1 LLSGKIAAIAVL
13 IVPLS
18 LVAQPDKTAWDLLKQ
33 GLADTNPLN
42 RRQAVTATGSIGL
55 DSEAIRL
62 VEAAMKDDKDS
73 LIRATAA
80 AELGEMKS
88 RQSFPA
94 LKAALDDPAGE
105 VGFAAAQALWE
116 MGDKT
121 GRGFIEDVVAG
132 QQQATDAGV
141 KGALHRADRLR
152 YDPKKMAIIGAK
164 SASGALLGPFNIG
177 VIAAEQVFKGGAEA
191 ARMQAL
197 NLLAQECDAQTFKL
211 LQAAAIDD
219 KTWAERAAAAKALGR
234 CGNPDAIPKLEV
246 NLSDSNAAVR
256 LMSAAAIIRLSRKPE
271 AAASASRCHF
281 STPCLNLPSR

>member
-1 LLSGKIAAIAVL
+1 LSSSKITLLLL
-13 IVPLS
+13 IPVTL
-18 LVAQPDKTAWDLLKQ
+18 LAQPEKTSWELLKL
-33 GLADTNPLN
+33 GLMDNNPLN
-42 RRQAVTATGSIGL
+42 RRQAVTATGAVGL
-55 DSEAIRL
+55 DPEAVRL
-62 VEAAMKDDKDS
+62 VEAALKDDKDS

-105 VGFAAAQALWE
+105 VGFAAAKALWD

-121 GRGFIEDVVAG
+121 GRGFLEDVVAG
-132 QQQATDAGV
+132 QQVATDGGV

-152 YDPKKMAIIGAK
+152 YDPKKMAEIGAK

-197 NLLAQECDAQTFKL
+197 NSLAEDCDPQTFKL
-211 LQAAAIDD
+211 LEAATSDD

-234 CGNPDAIPKLEV
+234 CGNPDAIPKLEE
-246 NLSDSNAAVR
+246 NLSNSNAAVR
-256 LMSAAAIIRLSRKPE
+256 FMSAAAIIRLSRKPD
-271 AAASASRCHF
+271 APSATLSR
-281 STPCLNLPSR
+281 

>member
-1 LLSGKIAAIAVL
+1 MSLRKVTIVFLLPAACL
-13 IVPLS
+13 L
-18 LVAQPDKTAWDLLKQ
+18 AQPEKRPGMCSRP
-33 GLADTNPLN
+33 GLVDTNPLN
-42 RRQAVTATGSIGL
+42 RRQAVTATGSVGL
-55 DSEAIRL
+55 DPEAIRL
-62 VEAAMKDDKDS
+62 VEWALKKDTDP

-105 VGFAAAQALWE
+105 VGFAAAKALWD

-132 QQQATDAGV
+132 QQVATDGGV

-177 VIAAEQVFKGGAEA
+177 VLAAEQVFKGGAVA

-197 NLLAQECDAQTFKL
+197 NLLAEDCDTQTFKL
-211 LQAAAIDD
+211 LEAASTDD
-219 KTWAERAAAAKALGR
+219 KTWAEKAAAAKALGR
-234 CGNPDAIPKLEV
+234 CGNPDAIPKLEE
-246 NLSDSNAAVR
+246 NLSNSNAAVR
-256 LMSAAAIIRLSRKPE
+256 FMSAAAIIRLSEQP
-271 AAASASRCHF
+271 AAASASR
-281 STPCLNLPSR
+281 